1 MRAYREPMDRPE
13 VTLANYDAVYDFYR
27 DHQQPRSIARAAY
40 AMLAARYRPRVNYR
54 AGARDAVRAVITTGT
69 PVVIVANHLT
79 HSDQYTLAAT
89 AWRSPL
95 RTLIG
100 RTRVLAKD
108 ELFREPRQRR
118 EVDMMG
124 GIPVFRAKNHGVR
137 AVADAGRRMMDV
149 AALRLSRGDAL
160 AIFPEGTCN
169 TGDPAQVQAVGSG
182 IGHIVRRAA
191 ALGVQ
196 PTLVTVGI
204 AYGPDNDPG
213 RPASVFITLPVPELS
228 GSPREVTQRVAE
240 ELQCAVDGAVARY

>member
-1 MRAYREPMDRPE
+1 MDRPE
-13 VTLANYDAVYDFYR
+13 VTLENYDAVYEFYSGHR
-27 DHQQPRSIARAAY
+27 QPRVLARAAY
-40 AMLAARYRPRVNYR
+40 AMLAARYRPRVHYR
-54 AGARDAVRAVITTGT
+54 AGARDALREVIDDGV
-69 PVVIVANHLT
+69 PLVIVANHLT
-79 HSDQYTLAAT
+79 HGDQYTLAAT

-95 RTLIG
+95 RTVIG

-118 EVDMMG
+118 GVDMMG

-149 AALRLSRGDAL
+149 AALRLSRGESL

-169 TGDPAQVQAVGSG
+169 TGDPARVQTMGSG
-182 IGHIVRRAA
+182 VGHIVRRAG
-191 ALGVQ
+191 ALGAQ

-213 RPASVFITLPVPELS
+213 KPASVFITVPVPDPA
-228 GSPREVTQRVAE
+228 GTPREITRLVAD
-240 ELQCAVDGAVARY
+240 ELQRAVDGAVVRYRD